1 MASTLNTEFNYRYLV
16 IGSTPWEKI
25 KTLKGFLEG
34 RKRASFLE
42 EVSNKKYQA
51 KIEKVKLLKEKNA
64 PINEILEAEAD
75 VIEAE
80 SFLEGQKEAFELN
93 KGEIK
98 LLERLLEE
106 YYEIVEPTRIEGY
119 TDEQMFEA
127 NAELEF
133 VTTVI
138 REIQSEIIANGRP
151 SPAKLLNA
159 MSCPMG
165 LKALKA
171 LNIIPPET
179 NLLQI
184 GDKKSL
190 ELN

>member
-64 PINEILEAEAD
+64 PIYEILEAEAD

-98 LLERLLEE
+98 LLERLLKE
-106 YYEIVEPTRIEGY
+106 YYEIAEPTRIEGY

-179 NLLQI
+179 NLLEI
-184 GDKKSL
+184 GDKKLL